1 MVAIKPPVADYL
13 HLVLLCFFLLSL
25 KDKNAAFLVVTG
37 VLYRAQDHLK

>member
-1 MVAIKPPVADYL
+1 MVAIKPPVAGYV

-25 KDKNAAFLVVTG
+25 KDKNATFLEGTG